1 MDAEKS
7 QQTVPSS
14 VWTFLSD
21 VMIVL
26 LGYVNVVL
34 TLTQAAMIAPTDPLI
49 SMASSGSS
57 VMMISS
63 WFTAVFTVTA
73 GKKSIA
79 LLFLFSPGLLTC
91 RPI

>member
-1 MDAEKS
+1 M
-7 QQTVPSS
+7 
-14 VWTFLSD
+14 FLGH
-21 VMIVL
+21 VH
-26 LGYVNVVL
+26 VVL

-63 WFTAVFTVTA
+63 WFKAAFLVTA

-79 LLFLFSPGLLTC
+79 LMYFVLTRSSDMQSYLTGPGKGL
-91 RPI
+91 